1 MQEGEEVE
9 ADDPQYGAGLFYF
22 ARVNG
27 GINYDSLGGFL
38 KVLRR
43 MFILLSPG
51 LGSSS
56 QANLSETVNRTE
68 HQPPRSDSI
77 VILSKVV
84 APADTDLPRRAT
96 SLMMR
101 SPGITGK
108 TCF

>member
-1 MQEGEEVE
+1 MTV
-9 ADDPQYGAGLFYF
+9 GLTMT
-22 ARVNG
+22 
-27 GINYDSLGGFL
+27 LFL

-68 HQPPRSDSI
+68 HQPPRPDSI
-77 VILSKVV
+77 VIQGKVV
-84 APADTDLPRRAT
+84 APADTDLPRTMCGRRTT

-101 SPGITGK
+101 SPGIIGK
-108 TCF
+108 TCFWD

>member
-1 MQEGEEVE
+1 MQEEEVVE
-9 ADDPQYGAGLFYF
+9 ADDPQYGAGLLYC
-22 ARVNG
+22 ARVSV

-51 LGSSS
+51 LGSSP

-68 HQPPRSDSI
+68 HQPPRPDSI
-77 VILSKVV
+77 VILGKVV
-84 APADTDLPRRAT
+84 APADTDLPRTT